1 MPAFEHHYIPLHPA
15 PATKE
20 ECDELAILG
29 TLNYDTKAEVTLVV
43 RLLGTEAKGIR
54 VIAIALPEAGVGH
67 ETLAK
72 WFKQIVETALA
83 SIRLTY
89 DQDAQPE
96 YTTNGFMNLMT
107 QTDDPEP
114 EYGFPIQITHNA
126 DWRLNINNVMG
137 VFGDIHGKGKADI
150 AALLAE
156 SLVSSLP
163 PHYAVLSLVRAI
175 ELLWPVEADLH
186 AILNAREAEFAALE
200 ISQRPFRNA
209 LPELRNKCAHA
220 HGRGRGEP
228 EPWVGLGYNNPV
240 VRPLKLLLT
249 SIVARGLR
257 DIYSVAIQEAGLYAE
272 PQT

>member
-20 ECDELAILG
+20 ECDELATLG
-29 TLNYDTKAEVTLVV
+29 TLNYDTKAGVTLVV

-67 ETLAK
+67 KTLAK

-107 QTDDPEP
+107 QSDAPEP

-257 DIYSVAIQEAGLYAE
+257 DIHGVAIQEAGLYAE